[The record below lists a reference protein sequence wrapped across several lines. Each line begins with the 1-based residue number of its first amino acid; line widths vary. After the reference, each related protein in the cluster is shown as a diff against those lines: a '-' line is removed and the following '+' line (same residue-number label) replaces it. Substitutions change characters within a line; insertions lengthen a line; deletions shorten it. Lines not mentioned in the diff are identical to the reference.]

1 MYNSLEFKAAWKDWK
16 KHKQE
21 RLGSPYTETAEQRAL
36 SVLFKESHG
45 IEDLAIK
52 SIDESISN
60 NWAKIYI
67 IKNYNNGT
75 GQANS
80 NGTGAGYRDSVKE
93 EFNRRYG
100 AGKQATS

>member
-1 MYNSLEFKAAWKDWK
+1 MYNSDKFKEAWQQWK

-36 SVLFKESHG
+36 SVLFQQSHG
-45 IEDLAIK
+45 IEDLAIQ
-52 SIDESISN
+52 SIDESITN

-75 GQANS
+75 EQAGKNNGQFSFRNS
-80 NGTGAGYRDSVKE
+80 VQE
-93 EFNRRYG
+93 ELNKRYG
-100 AGKQATS
+100 GG

>member
-1 MYNSLEFKAAWKDWK
+1 MFNSDQFIEAWQTWK

-21 RLGSPYTETAEQRAL
+21 RLGSPYTQTAEERAL
-36 SVLFKESHG
+36 SVLFQQSHG
-45 IEDLAIK
+45 IEDLAIQ

-75 GQANS
+75 GQGNQNNGQAGFRNS
-80 NGTGAGYRDSVKE
+80 VQE
-93 EFNRRYG
+93 ELNKRYG
-100 AGKQATS
+100 GR

>member
-1 MYNSLEFKAAWKDWK
+1 MYNSIEFKEAWADWK
-16 KHKQE
+16 KHKEQ

-67 IKNYNNGT
+67 IKNYNNGA
-75 GQANS
+75 GQTNQNNGQFGFRNS
-80 NGTGAGYRDSVKE
+80 VQE
-93 EFNRRYG
+93 ELNKRYG
-100 AGKQATS
+100 GGR

>member
-1 MYNSLEFKAAWKDWK
+1 MYTSTEFKTAWKDWK

-36 SVLFKESHG
+36 SILFKESHG

-67 IKNYNNGT
+67 IKNYNNGA
-75 GQANS
+75 GQTNQN
-80 NGTGAGYRDSVKE
+80 NGQFGFRDSVQE
-93 EFNRRYG
+93 ELNKRYG
-100 AGKQATS
+100 GR

>member
-1 MYNSLEFKAAWKDWK
+1 MYNSKEFNEAWQTWK
-16 KHKQE
+16 QHKQE
-21 RLGSPYTETAEQRAL
+21 KHGSPYTPTSETRAL

-67 IKNYNNGT
+67 IKNYNNGAGET
-75 GQANS
+75 NQNNGQF
-80 NGTGAGYRDSVKE
+80 GFRDSVQAELNK
-93 EFNRRYG
+93 RYG
-100 AGKQATS
+100 GGG